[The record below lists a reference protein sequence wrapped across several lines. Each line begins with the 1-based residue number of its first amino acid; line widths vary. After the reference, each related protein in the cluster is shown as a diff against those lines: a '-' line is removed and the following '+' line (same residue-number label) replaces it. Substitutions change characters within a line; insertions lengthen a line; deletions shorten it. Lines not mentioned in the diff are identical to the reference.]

1 MSPFYSISLTPLQV
15 GTVTWH
21 LIRAGRRGAPLL
33 AAGQAAGRSQAAA
46 RRPPGSCSAGAG
58 PTGGT
63 NAFDLHGERLSAA
76 RPPPPR
82 APACPRPAGAV
93 PSVPAGPGREV
104 RTGSGSGAGS
114 GPRLSPGASPGG
126 APSAGR
132 RGTRRAK
139 QAPHSLPAGLDRC
152 ETGQVRGRRGGS
164 RARARHLPGLVGLAK
179 PSSGAAP
186 GPGLGRA
193 GVEAELDRDSVRPGR
208 GWAPGIP
215 CWNLT
220 TGQGT
225 RVERFSSLY
234 Y

>member
-1 MSPFYSISLTPLQV
+1 MFTQVSPFYSISLTPLQV

-33 AAGQAAGRSQAAA
+33 APGQAAGRSQAAA

-63 NAFDLHGERLSAA
+63 NAFDLHGARLSAA

-104 RTGSGSGAGS
+104 RTGSGSGSGAGS

-132 RGTRRAK
+132 RGTRRAN

-152 ETGQVRGRRGGS
+152 ETGQVRGRRGGMGVEPEPGICRGWWGLRS
-164 RARARHLPGLVGLAK
+164 RAQGLRLA
-179 PSSGAAP
+179 
-186 GPGLGRA
+186 
-193 GVEAELDRDSVRPGR
+193 R
-208 GWAPGIP
+208 GWAGRGLKPS
-215 CWNLT
+215 W
-220 TGQGT
+220 TGT
-225 RVERFSSLY
+225 L
-234 Y
+234 